1 MNTIQVKELISFGW
15 TTFKK
20 EPWKLIGVFALALGV
35 SMTSS
40 YLFGAKE
47 AGFVLWLVDYVVQ
60 LVISLGMVAIVLKAH
75 DAVERIA
82 LTDAWHPEKFI
93 TYAIV
98 TILAG
103 IITLIGFVLLI
114 VPGIIAAVSFM
125 FAPYIV
131 LSTNKGPIDVLKESY
146 ALAKGKRWPLF
157 VFLLA
162 AVGLNVVGALL
173 VGVGLLVTVPVTM
186 LAIAHAYKTLS
197 GAVVPTETASV

>member
-1 MNTIQVKELISFGW
+1 MNTIRVKELISFGW
-15 TTFKK
+15 AIFKK
-20 EPWKLIGVFALALGV
+20 EPWKLVGVFALALAV

-40 YLFGAKE
+40 YLFGAE
-47 AGFVLWLVDYVVQ
+47 GAGFVLWLVDYVVQ

-75 DAVERIA
+75 DAVEHIA
-82 LTDAWHPEKFI
+82 LTDAWRPEKLI

-114 VPGIIAAVSFM
+114 VPGVIATISFM

-131 LSTNKGPIDVLKESY
+131 LSTNKGPIEALKESY

-157 VFLLA
+157 LFLLA
-162 AVGLNVVGALL
+162 AVGLNIIGALL
-173 VGVGLLVTVPVTM
+173 VGVGLLVTIPVTM
-186 LAIAHAYKTLS
+186 IAIAHAYKTLS
-197 GAVVPTETASV
+197 GGVISAETASV